1 MLTENKNLVLSSS
14 FLHTFNVYELT
25 DHQVWVEYT
34 CKINLDERKYTY
46 DISVLEVGSNI
57 NTVDVSNLLK
67 ATNKK
72 VYRDIDIKVKIECE
86 KLYYEFAQQ
95 PLS

>member
-1 MLTENKNLVLSSS
+1 M
-14 FLHTFNVYELT
+14 T
-25 DHQVWVEYT
+25 DHQVWVNYT
-34 CKINLDERKYTY
+34 CNIDLDDRKYNY
-46 DISVLEVGSNI
+46 NISVLEVGSNL

-67 ATNKK
+67 ATNRK
-72 VYRDIDIKVKIECE
+72 VYRDIETKVKIECE